1 MNSIENIEKSLNSDN
16 LTEDELT
23 DLRFD
28 IEDLLDQYQTEI
40 LDIVGR
46 GPVILDI
53 TISKEL
59 NNNLYRANQAYTK
72 LMKKIEL

>member
-23 DLRFD
+23 DLRLD

-46 GPVILDI
+46 GPAILDI

>member
-1 MNSIENIEKSLNSDN
+1 MNSIQDIEESLNSDN

-46 GPVILDI
+46 KLAILDI

>member
-1 MNSIENIEKSLNSDN
+1 MNSIQDIEESLNSDN

-46 GPVILDI
+46 KPAILDI

-59 NNNLYRANQAYTK
+59 NNNLYRANQSYTK